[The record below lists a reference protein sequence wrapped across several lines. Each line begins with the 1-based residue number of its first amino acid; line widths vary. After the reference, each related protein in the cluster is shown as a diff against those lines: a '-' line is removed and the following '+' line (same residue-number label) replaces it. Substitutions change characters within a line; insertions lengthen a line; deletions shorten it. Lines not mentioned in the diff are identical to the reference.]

1 MATLSD
7 WHNYDYNGVIF
18 VFGRINSTLTSSWEN
33 VTKVTMS
40 VDSSSNFVYEANIK
54 KIPYTQTTNWDG
66 TDCVNNT
73 ACKIFNINTFTH
85 RTSDTT
91 KYQFSSGTHT
101 CYLRF
106 YYSAS
111 SYVTASVSIEVHAKL
126 TTPTL
131 TFDAEKGI
139 VNVSRSATSGSP
151 RYYIDIRRKDR
162 NKVNSGISCVDKDY
176 IHTVVMKGIEGGKYN
191 EGIPHTGLM
200 PRGSATISGS
210 SFRVDNELPVSTASV
225 ESMESYSANNGIMLL
240 STDSTTPTTVT
251 CDTDI
256 PYTSS
261 ARYNYYV
268 FTAPAAATY
277 QFTQTDGPDLRCSLY
292 SDSGY
297 SNQLAS
303 HDDIGGGN
311 MSFSLVY
318 SLSKGQTVYIEIYD
332 YSINGQSVTLRINT
346 VAKQTVTSF
355 TPYTVAPYSSV
366 QLSFYSSSAG
376 YITLY
381 PAKKAAGL
389 VVNEAITKG
398 NKTPYYVLSVSATTN
413 TYTVYNSSSETITY
427 WLTEVH
433 SDCDYQPYWRINPI
447 SSFNA
452 CVVFDN
458 AEIEAEYSEWCIAQV
473 EDALTRLSSI
483 ISETSGNSITFN
495 IVNEGVS
502 KLYVT
507 ETIEATSQASRY
519 VSSNR
524 ITSNS
529 SKTLYYVAV
538 SKDSIYRVS
547 YGHDTLYYATSISTS
562 TSVTTVSDSST
573 YLWYED
579 IGGNYGADENT
590 LVVRNNASGYYV
602 MSNSPFTLE
611 KVMGTSDSFDAYYNE
626 YNSDYNIT
634 VRFGLDGTTWMGNQ
648 GIATSHNGGYSAEIN
663 GQGQWMNRIYYDSR
677 LGVRWSYAIIN
688 VDNSDLFE
696 TLSHVIHEEIAQ
708 SLGIGDDC
716 YSREESIHWDPEQAN
731 PDWYDGIDRIILD
744 FAYDGNK
751 NGYTQFDLCNE
762 FDLPITL
769 FKEYS
774 NYNSTSK
781 SYQFHLKD
789 AGGNW
794 LLRSGEYEIRAWCV
808 GQGANSGAVGGS
820 SGSDGWDDDPYSL
833 WTTPISFTVTGGWY
847 WSDYGIDMENG
858 SKKLKVSDVHHTIW
872 NSFVDAVAEVMG
884 SGTIP
889 NDSTN
894 YGSAVNL
901 AFADAIGKAKLTDTE
916 DGRTL
921 YAQQFNIVNYIINSK
936 VATNIGVK
944 SSLTSQVLA
953 EDMKTLQDCRNQM

>member
-18 VFGRINSTLTSSWEN
+18 VFGRVNSSLTSSWKN

-40 VDSSSNFVYEANIK
+40 VDSSSNFVYEASIK
-54 KIPYTQTTNWDG
+54 DIPYTQLTNWDG

-73 ACKIFNINTFTH
+73 ACKVFNINTFTH
-85 RTSDTT
+85 RTSSST
-91 KYQFSSGTHT
+91 KYQFSGGTHT

-126 TTPTL
+126 STPTL

-139 VNVSRSATSGSP
+139 VNVSRSTTSGSP

-162 NKVNSGISCVDKDY
+162 NKVNPGISWVDKDY

-210 SFRVDNELPVSTASV
+210 SFRVDNELPVSMASV
-225 ESMESYSANNGIMLL
+225 ESMASYSANDGIMLL

-261 ARYNYYV
+261 SRYNYYV

-277 QFTQTDGPDLRCSLY
+277 QFTQTDGPDLRCRLY

-303 HDDIGGGN
+303 HGDIGDGN
-311 MSFSLVY
+311 MSFNLVY
-318 SLSKGQTVYIEIYD
+318 ALTKGQTVYIEIYD
-332 YSINGQSVTLRINT
+332 YSRDGQTINLRINT
-346 VAKQTVTSF
+346 VVTQTVTSY
-355 TPYTVAPYSSV
+355 TPYTIPAHGVMG
-366 QLSFYSSSAG
+366 LSYYSSSSG
-376 YITLY
+376 YVTLY
-381 PAKKAAGL
+381 PAKRANGL
-389 VVNEAITKG
+389 RVNTISKYG
-398 NKTPYYVLSVSATTN
+398 SKTPYYVLTVASGTN
-413 TYTVYNSSSETITY
+413 TYTVSNSSAEPITF
-427 WLTEVH
+427 WLTELH
-433 SDCDYQPYWRINPI
+433 SDIDYQPYWRTNAI
-447 SSFNA
+447 SQFNA

-458 AEIEAEYSEWCIAQV
+458 AEIEAEYGEWCIAQV

-483 ISETSGNSITFN
+483 ISETSGNSIAFK
-495 IVNEGVS
+495 IVNGGVS
-502 KLYVT
+502 KLYVA
-507 ETIEATSQASRY
+507 ETIESSTQSGRY
-519 VSSNR
+519 ISSNK

-529 SKTLYYVAV
+529 SKTLYYAAV
-538 SKDSIYRVS
+538 SKNSIYRVN
-547 YGHDTLYYATSISTS
+547 YGHDVLYYATSIGTS
-562 TSVTTVSDSST
+562 TSVTTVSASST

-579 IGGNYGADENT
+579 IGGDYGADENT
-590 LVVRNNASGYYV
+590 LVVRNTASGYYV
-602 MSNSPFTLE
+602 LSNSPFTLE
-611 KVMGTSDSFDAYYNE
+611 RVLGTSDSSSAYNE
-626 YNSDYNIT
+626 AFSGTYNVTI
-634 VRFGLDGTTWMGNQ
+634 RFGLDGTTWMGDQ
-648 GIATSHNGGYSAEIN
+648 GIATSHNGGYSAYIN
-663 GQGQWMNRIYYDSR
+663 GQGQWMNWLYYNSSY
-677 LGVRWSYAIIN
+677 GVAWSYAIIN

-731 PDWYDGIDRIILD
+731 PDWYTGVDRTILD
-744 FAYDGNK
+744 FAYDGDK

-774 NYNSTSK
+774 NYNSTTK

-789 AGGNW
+789 ASGNW

-820 SGSDGWDDDPYSL
+820 GSDGWDDDPYSL
-833 WTTPISFTVTGGWY
+833 WTEPVSFTVTGGWY
-847 WSDYGIDMENG
+847 WSDYSIDMENG

-872 NSFVDAVAEVMG
+872 NAFVDAVIEVMG

-889 NDSTN
+889 NNSTN
-894 YGSAVNL
+894 YGSAANL
-901 AFADAIGKAKLTDTE
+901 SFADAINKAKLTDTE

-944 SSLTSQVLA
+944 TSLTSQVLA
-953 EDMKTLQDCRNQM
+953 EDLITLQDCRNQM

>member
-1 MATLSD
+1 MD
-7 WHNYDYNGVIF
+7 WNNYDYNGVIF
-18 VFGRINSTLTSSWEN
+18 VFGRVDSSITSNWAS
-33 VTKVTMS
+33 VTKVMMS
-40 VDSSSNFVYEANIK
+40 VDSSSNFVYSADIK
-54 KIPYTQTTNWDG
+54 EIPYTQKTNFDG

-73 ACKIFNINTFTH
+73 ACKVFNINTFTH
-85 RTSDTT
+85 RTSSDT

-106 YYSAS
+106 YYTSS
-111 SYVTASVSIEVHAKL
+111 SYAQTSVSVEVHATL
-126 TTPTL
+126 TTPTV
-131 TFDAEKGI
+131 TVDEENGI
-139 VNVSRSATSGSP
+139 VNVKRSSTSGSP
-151 RYYIDIRRKDR
+151 RYYIEIRRKDR
-162 NKVNSGISCVDKDY
+162 SKVNSSISWVDKDY

-210 SFRVDNELPVSTASV
+210 SFRVDNELPASMASV
-225 ESMESYSANNGIMLL
+225 ESYSTNDGITLL
-240 STDSTTPTTVT
+240 STDSTTPSTVT

-256 PYTSS
+256 SYTSS
-261 ARYNYYV
+261 SKYNYYV

-277 QFTQTDGPDLRCSLY
+277 HFTQTDGPDLRCKLY
-292 SDSGY
+292 SDSSY
-297 SNQLAS
+297 STLLAS

-381 PAKKAAGL
+381 PAKKATGL

-398 NKTPYYVLSVSATTN
+398 NKTPYYVLSVSTTTN

-427 WLTEVH
+427 WVTDLH
-433 SDCDYQPYWRINPI
+433 SDIDYQPYWRVNPV
-447 SSFNA
+447 SSFKA

-458 AEIEAEYSEWCIAQV
+458 AEIEKEYSEYCITQV
-473 EDALTRLSSI
+473 EDALTRLSGI
-483 ISETSGNSITFN
+483 ISETSGNSITFSVEN
-495 IVNEGVS
+495 KGVS

-507 ETIEATSQASRY
+507 ETIEASSQASRY
-519 VSSNR
+519 VNSSNL

-529 SKTLYYVAV
+529 SYTLYYAAV
-538 SKDSIYRVS
+538 SKGSIYRVS
-547 YGHDTLYYATSISTS
+547 YNHDTLYYATSISTS

-579 IGGNYGADENT
+579 IGGDYGADENT
-590 LVVRNNASGYYV
+590 LVVRNTASGYYV

-611 KVMGTSDSFDAYYNE
+611 KVIGTSDSLELYHDEFAGE
-626 YNSDYNIT
+626 YNIT

-648 GIATSHNGGYSAEIN
+648 GIATSHNGGYSAYIN
-663 GQGQWMNRIYYDSR
+663 GQGQWFNWLYYDSR
-677 LGVRWSYAIIN
+677 LGVSWSYAIIN
-688 VDNSDLFE
+688 VDTSDLFE
-696 TLSHVIHEEIAQ
+696 TLFHVIHEEIAQ
-708 SLGIGDDC
+708 SLGLGDDC

-731 PDWYDGIDRIILD
+731 PDWYKGIDRTILD
-744 FAYDGNK
+744 FAYASDK

-762 FDLPITL
+762 YDLPITL
-769 FKEYS
+769 FREYE
-774 NYNSTSK
+774 NYNSSSA
-781 SYQFHLKD
+781 SYQFRLKD

-794 LLRSGEYEIRAWCV
+794 LLRSGEYEVYAWCV
-808 GQGANSGAVGGS
+808 GMGDSDSSVAGSGN
-820 SGSDGWDDDPYSL
+820 DGWDDDPYSL
-833 WTTPISFTVTGGWY
+833 RSEAVSFTVQGGWY
-847 WSDYGIDMENG
+847 WLDYGIDMKNG

-872 NSFVDAVAEVMG
+872 NSFVDAVADVMS
-884 SGTIP
+884 SGTLP

-894 YGSAVNL
+894 YGSAANL
-901 AFADAIGKAKLTDTE
+901 SFADGIAKAKLSETDK
-916 DGRTL
+916 TL
-921 YAQQFNIVNYIINSK
+921 YAQQFNIVNYIINAK
-936 VATNIGVK
+936 VTTGIGVQN
-944 SSLTSQVLA
+944 SLTSQVFA
-953 EDMKTLQDCRNQM
+953 EYMEKLQDCRNLM